1 MLSGLRRFIV
11 PSLAVLGALVALPS
25 VARADERG
33 ARAPVVVHVS
43 EHDRVR
49 FERERI
55 ERERIER
62 ERHHRVVCER
72 AYESGASWWRLR
84 EMGCR

>member
-11 PSLAVLGALVALPS
+11 PSLAVLGAVVAIPS
-25 VARADERG
+25 VAHADEHFV
-33 ARAPVVVHVS
+33 RAPVVHVS

-55 ERERIER
+55 EREHIER
-62 ERHHRVVCER
+62 EHHHRLVCER
-72 AYESGASWWRLR
+72 AYESGASWWQLR